1 MLRIESLSQVLPQ
14 LIQITDKFAEVHPV
28 YIRLIGVG
36 IFVCILVGM
45 LIVEYKD

>member
-1 MLRIESLSQVLPQ
+1 MSQIIPQIIEA
-14 LIQITDKFAEVHPV
+14 TDKFAEIHPV